1 MGNDA
6 IIIAPESTDFVITL
20 ERFRESIADWQPYAH
35 LAGPISDDDPIDANI
50 QVTRPDEPFFQIF
63 HYRNGDMLSTD
74 GTEQQAAEVAA
85 WAVNRFPKT
94 GPGEL
99 WMTDQGYTG
108 HAVLH
113 PGMTATDIWPAWQD
127 HSQPG

>member
-6 IIIAPESTDFVITL
+6 IITAPQPTDFVITL
-20 ERFRESIADWQPYAH
+20 ERFREAITDWQPYAH

-50 QVTRPDEPFFQIF
+50 QVKRPDEPLFQIF
-63 HYRNGDMLSTD
+63 HYRGGEMLSTD

-85 WAVNRFPKT
+85 WAVNTFPKT

-108 HAVLH
+108 HTVLK
-113 PGMTATDIWPAWQD
+113 PGMSAADIWKGWQD
-127 HSQPG
+127 HS